1 MILVIKGSKLFSIES
16 WLIYHGEKLQKRF
29 QLSAYKLMN
38 QLLRTIGIT
47 YFDKDILNLLCSTEA
62 EIHIVGIESDLF
74 FVSKKSKKII
84 DLAQKKNS
92 NLNFHQINSIH
103 GHDAFLIEYDQLDSI
118 LNPIF

>member
-1 MILVIKGSKLFSIES
+1 
-16 WLIYHGEKLQKRF
+16 
-29 QLSAYKLMN
+29 MN
-38 QLLRTIGIT
+38 QLLKTIGIT
-47 YFDKDILNLLCSTEA
+47 YFEKDILNLLYSIEA

-74 FVSKKSKKII
+74 FVNKKNKKII

-92 NLNFHQINSIH
+92 NLYYHQIRSIH